1 MKLSTRLTIAM
12 VGLVFLTAAAIS
24 LLTYRHVMALILP
37 GPLEEIDPDAFAAAI
52 AVRDSILAGGLIAIA
67 FALILA
73 VALARSLSRPLVQ
86 MTRAIEGFA
95 RDEAIVMPQGGGAE
109 IRGLADAFTRVANES
124 RQKNA
129 SLMQE
134 IEERRR
140 VFDTSPDLILVT
152 DRKGTFTRVNP
163 ASTAIL
169 GYRPEEM
176 VGQSAKNFVFADDLE
191 STREEMRAARRG
203 HVVRNFES
211 RYVGKDGRTVL
222 LAWSGVWSE
231 PTQQYFFVGRDMTEK
246 IAAEEQLRHAHKM
259 EAIGQLTGGI
269 AHDFNN
275 MLTVITGTIDILADG
290 VADRPELYQI
300 ARLISQAADRGA
312 ELTAHL
318 LAFARKQPLQPS
330 STNINELISEAE
342 KILRSSL
349 GEHIEIGLKLE
360 RNLWP
365 AVVDP
370 TQLTSALLNLSV
382 NARDAMPD
390 GGHLMLETAN
400 VILDDG
406 YVQAAM
412 DVPPGNYVMVAVTD
426 TGTGIPADI
435 RDKIFEPFYS
445 TKEVGKGTGLGLS
458 MVYGFVKQSGGH
470 IRVYSEIGFGTTF
483 KVYLPSADENSQ
495 KNATADST
503 SEAGFDAEGE
513 TILVVEDD
521 AMVRTTVATQLQ
533 SLGYKTLSTKNA
545 KEALELIDGG
555 AEFDLLFT
563 DIIMPG
569 GMNGRQLA
577 DEAAKRRS
585 SLKILFTSGYTEN
598 AVIQHGRLE
607 SGVLLLTKPYRKW
620 DLARMLRLALASG
633 AGATEQHRAPANSRT
648 G

>member
-1 MKLSTRLTIAM
+1 MKLSTRLAM
-12 VGLVFLTAAAIS
+12 AMATLVLLTACAVSFLI
-24 LLTYRHVMALILP
+24 YRNVLILTLP
-37 GPLEEIDPDAFAAAI
+37 YVDRIDSDALAAAI
-52 AVRDSILAGGLIAIA
+52 AIPAMEAGLIAIA
-67 FALILA
+67 CALVLA
-73 VALARSLSRPLVQ
+73 VALAYSLTRPLVQ
-86 MTRAIEGFA
+86 LTGAVEAFA
-95 RDEAIVMPQGGGAE
+95 RDETIPVPSGGAGE
-109 IRGLADAFTRVANES
+109 IGVLAHAFAQMAEKS
-124 RQKNA
+124 RQKTA
-129 SLMQE
+129 ALQQE
-134 IEERRR
+134 VEERRR
-140 VFDTSPDLILVT
+140 IFDTSPDLIFVT
-152 DRKGTFTRVNP
+152 DRRGTFTRVSP
-163 ASTAIL
+163 ASEAIL

-176 VGQSAKNFVFADDLE
+176 IGQSAKGFVFADDLE
-191 STREEMRAARRG
+191 GTREEMRAARRG
-203 HVVRNFES
+203 RVVRNFES
-211 RYVGKDGRTVL
+211 RYVGKDGRVVL

-290 VADRPELYQI
+290 VADRPELHQI
-300 ARLISQAADRGA
+300 ARLISEAADRGA

-318 LAFARKQPLQPS
+318 LAFARKQPLQPR

-360 RNLWP
+360 RDLWP

-370 TQLTSALLNLSV
+370 TQLTSALLNLAV
-382 NARDAMPD
+382 NARDAMPE
-390 GGHLMLETAN
+390 GGHLMLETCN
-400 VILDDG
+400 MILDDG
-406 YVQAAM
+406 NGETAM
-412 DVPPGNYVMVAVTD
+412 DVPAGNYVMIAVTD
-426 TGTGIPADI
+426 TGSGIAAEI

-470 IRVYSEIGFGTTF
+470 IRVYSELGFGTTF
-483 KVYLPSADENSQ
+483 KVYLPSADENSHRDVV
-495 KNATADST
+495 AGSIF
-503 SEAGFDAEGE
+503 EAGLQAEDE

-521 AMVRTTVATQLQ
+521 AMVRITVMTQLR
-533 SLGYKTLSTKNA
+533 SFGYKTLSAKNA
-545 KEALELIDGG
+545 KEALELIDAG
-555 AEFDLLFT
+555 AAFDLLFT

-577 DEAAKRRS
+577 DEAAKRRP
-585 SLKILFTSGYTEN
+585 SLKVLFTSGYTEN

-607 SGVLLLTKPYRKW
+607 PGLLLLTKPYRKW
-620 DLARMLRLALASG
+620 DLARMLRLAFA
-633 AGATEQHRAPANSRT
+633 AGNAPIAQRPGRANSRA